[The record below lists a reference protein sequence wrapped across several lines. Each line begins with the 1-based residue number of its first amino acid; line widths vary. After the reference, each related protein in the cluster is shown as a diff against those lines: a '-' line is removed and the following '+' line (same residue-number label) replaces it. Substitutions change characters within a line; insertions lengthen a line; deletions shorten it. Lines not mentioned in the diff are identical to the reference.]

1 MLEAENYD
9 GPAIVIAYSHCIA
22 HGIDMGNGLL
32 EHKKAVDSGHWPL
45 FRFNPDLIEEGKNP
59 LSLDSKEPSI
69 ALSDYVY
76 GQNRFKMLLKS
87 NPEASKKLIELGQ
100 KEVKLRYSIY
110 KQVADM
116 KFDA

>member
-1 MLEAENYD
+1 MS
-9 GPAIVIAYSHCIA
+9 V
-22 HGIDMGNGLL
+22 
-32 EHKKAVDSGHWPL
+32 
-45 FRFNPDLIEEGKNP
+45 
-59 LSLDSKEPSI
+59 DSKEPSI

-76 GQNRFKMLLKS
+76 GENRFKMLLKS
-87 NPEASKKLIELGQ
+87 NPEASKKLIDLGQ